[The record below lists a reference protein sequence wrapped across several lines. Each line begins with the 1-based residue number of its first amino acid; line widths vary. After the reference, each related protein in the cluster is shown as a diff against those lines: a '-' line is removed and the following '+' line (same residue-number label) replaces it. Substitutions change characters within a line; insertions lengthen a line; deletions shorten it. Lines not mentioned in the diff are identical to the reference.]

1 MFFIRYGG
9 EVRALKKDS
18 NRPYVAVGITAFCV
32 IAAAILFFFL
42 LEHAPLVGR
51 FLDSLAHILRP
62 IFLGMIFAFL
72 LLPIH
77 RNILRILMAMTS
89 SAKLEDRKNVAFLNF
104 LSILF
109 SLVIAVFLLYLL
121 LVVAGQ
127 GLRIL
132 HLPKDITAH
141 LTDTGRRKR

>member
-1 MFFIRYGG
+1 
-9 EVRALKKDS
+9 
-18 NRPYVAVGITAFCV
+18 
-32 IAAAILFFFL
+32 
-42 LEHAPLVGR
+42 
-51 FLDSLAHILRP
+51 
-62 IFLGMIFAFL
+62 
-72 LLPIH
+72 
-77 RNILRILMAMTS
+77 MTS

-127 GLRIL
+127 GLRLL